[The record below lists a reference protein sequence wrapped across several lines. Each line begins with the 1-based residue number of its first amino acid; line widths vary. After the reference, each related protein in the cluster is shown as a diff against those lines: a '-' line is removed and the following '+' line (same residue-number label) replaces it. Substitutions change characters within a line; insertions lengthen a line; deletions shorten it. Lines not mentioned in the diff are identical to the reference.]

1 LENVMMFTQNE
12 FAYAVATEGP
22 DAYEVELTRMA
33 HAAYERGVP
42 ASVVETMLDRSLP
55 EILRQR
61 AFGVAMRTMAHRP
74 RPVAEPQGG
83 APRAA

>member
-1 LENVMMFTQNE
+1 MMFTQDE

-22 DAYEVELTRMA
+22 DAYEIELTRMA
-33 HAAYERGVP
+33 HAAYDRGVP

-61 AFGVAMRTMAHRP
+61 AFGVAMRTMVNLP
-74 RPVAEPQGG
+74 RPTAQAHGDT
-83 APRAA
+83 PRAA